1 MKCLILGNS
10 HASVLQLALRE
21 GWSQPGLDL
30 DIVVI
35 PGRTQ
40 PEMRLAEGRIYPAGN
55 LKHMRSNVEDLR
67 SNGLDLAAYQAV
79 WLVGFGLNGPSTLT
93 LADGSHAFSRACHGI
108 SVDGLAVPQVS
119 RQVMAGI
126 LAHDI
131 SGSGFLPVMQSLTG
145 QPDLALRVVL
155 RPRPSVRLLTAAQA
169 ELQALYGDQAETA
182 LGIYFALHD
191 EVVAT
196 LVGTRAPVLWQ
207 SPQTMDGLF
216 TAEPFTQPADV
227 THMNSGYGRLVL
239 DQLAESMQG

>member
-67 SNGLDLAAYQAV
+67 SNGLDLGAYQAV
-79 WLVGFGLNGPSTLT
+79 WLVGFGSIAPSPLT
-93 LADGSHAFSRACHGI
+93 LADGSSTFARACNGI
-108 SVDGLAVPQVS
+108 RADGIAVPQVS
-119 RQVMAGI
+119 KQVMAGI

-131 SGSGFLPVMQSLTG
+131 SKSGFLPLMQNLTG
-145 QPDLALRVVL
+145 QPDLALRVVP

-196 LVGTRAPVLWQ
+196 LIGTRAPVLWQ
-207 SPQTMDGLF
+207 RPQTMDGLF
-216 TAEPFTQPADV
+216 TAKPFTQPGDV
-227 THMNSGYGRLVL
+227 THMNGSYGRLVL
-239 DQLAESMQG
+239 DQLAASMQG